1 LCDRLFASSWFD
13 SKIIPFQGFQS
24 FFYNRRYFLNFRWY
38 LKKIGQGS
46 GARLRAPVGPGQ
58 SPAGAKLPGSSWN
71 LAFCGPKKVLQRLQ
85 IIKWFWKK
93 NPINF
98 LFIVQISPRSF
109 VVFCT
114 LQRKIICVLPIS
126 YWTALMRHKFSKWQ
140 NMQNQNILQFRY
152 FYFFYYWVDA
162 SVWWTVNPRRYS
174 LAQYFGTGPKKTI
187 LFWKPTILTRNH
199 I

>member
-1 LCDRLFASSWFD
+1 MCDRLFASSWFD

-46 GARLRAPVGPGQ
+46 GARLRGPVGPGQ

-98 LFIVQISPRSF
+98 LFRVQISPRSF
-109 VVFCT
+109 VVFCFFLYIAKKNNVCFLFHT
-114 LQRKIICVLPIS
+114 ELHWWDISFRNGKICRTKIYC
-126 YWTALMRHKFSKWQ
+126 
-140 NMQNQNILQFRY
+140 N
-152 FYFFYYWVDA
+152 
-162 SVWWTVNPRRYS
+162 
-174 LAQYFGTGPKKTI
+174 FGTFIFFTTGSMPLSGGLLI
-187 LFWKPTILTRNH
+187 PEGIH
-199 I
+199 

>member
-1 LCDRLFASSWFD
+1 MCYNWFHVIKKKEIIPVD

-98 LFIVQISPRSF
+98 LFRVQISP
-109 VVFCT
+109 VP
-114 LQRKIICVLPIS
+114 K
-126 YWTALMRHKFSKWQ
+126 YW
-140 NMQNQNILQFRY
+140 
-152 FYFFYYWVDA
+152 A
-162 SVWWTVNPRRYS
+162 SEYLRGLTVHQTEAS
-174 LAQYFGTGPKKTI
+174 TQ
-187 LFWKPTILTRNH
+187 
-199 I
+199 